1 MSLTQVDQRPDP
13 AGAATGP
20 AAARARHHSPDFLRG
35 KIGGLPRPFWVLWSG
50 TLVNRIGYMVEPF
63 LAFYLTGVRGFSLA
77 TTGAVLAVS
86 GLGSVIS
93 QLVAGSLTDRI
104 GRRATLALGML
115 TNAGALLGL
124 GYARGLA
131 PIMLAVLLFG
141 FTVDVYRPASWA
153 LVADLVPS
161 ADRARAYGILFWAV
175 NLGFSVAMV
184 LGGALARTGFRWLF
198 WADALTCAA
207 FGAVVWLGLPAER
220 ARRPA
225 AGEQRQAE
233 TGRAGPGDRVTGR
246 GSLRGIARDRVMV
259 AYLAVMF
266 CYCLVYLQAYTTL
279 PLAMRLHGLSPR
291 SFGLAIAVNGIVIVA
306 VQPLVSGWLG
316 RHDHSSVLA
325 VGFVVGG
332 LGFGLTALA
341 HSTAAYA
348 ATVVVWT
355 LGEIIT
361 AGLGAAIV
369 SELAPV
375 HMRGRYNGVYGAIWS
390 AAYLAAPL
398 GGTRLLAISAPAL
411 WLTCACLG
419 GVAAAAMLALGP
431 SVRRRSGG
439 TLATRAAI

>member
-1 MSLTQVDQRPDP
+1 MTEVEQRPDRAGSASAVAVASAGRAP
-13 AGAATGP
+13 A
-20 AAARARHHSPDFLRG
+20 FLRG
-35 KIGGLPRPFWVLWSG
+35 AIGGLPRAFWVLWSG

-63 LAFYLTGVRGFSLA
+63 LAYYLTGVRGFPLA

-86 GLGSVIS
+86 GLGSVFS
-93 QLVAGSLTDRI
+93 QLAAGALTDRI

-115 TNAGALLGL
+115 ANAGALLGL

-131 PIMLAVLLFG
+131 AIMVAVLLFG
-141 FTVDVYRPASWA
+141 LTVDVYRPASSA

-161 ADRARAYGILFWAV
+161 VDRARAYGILFWAV
-175 NLGFSVAMV
+175 NLGVSVAMV
-184 LGGALARTGFRWLF
+184 LGGALARTGFLWLF

-207 FGAVVWLGLPAER
+207 FSAIVWVGLPADR
-220 ARRPA
+220 ARRSATVVRRPAEA
-225 AGEQRQAE
+225 AGA
-233 TGRAGPGDRVTGR
+233 GRRDGNAGR
-246 GSLRGIARDRVMV
+246 GSARHLARDGVMV
-259 AYLAVMF
+259 AYLALTF
-266 CYCLVYLQAYTTL
+266 CYCFVYLQAYTTL
-279 PLAMRLHGLSPR
+279 PLAMRLDGLSPR

-398 GGTRLLAISAPAL
+398 GGTRLLTIGAPAL

-419 GVAAAAMLALGP
+419 GVAATAMLALGP
-431 SVRRRSGG
+431 AIRRRSGG
-439 TLATRAAI
+439 DGHRQETMRV